1 MKFSSYM
8 ISESVILTGVGLYPA
23 KKKKP
28 HSTHLP
34 TIKVKD
40 CKADGCDVWPHAKTS
55 FKFTICLYKLVHLK
69 LKTHP
74 LIFSVYF
81 F

>member
-23 KKKKP
+23 KKKNP

-40 CKADGCDVWPHAKTS
+40 CKADGCDV
-55 FKFTICLYKLVHLK
+55 
-69 LKTHP
+69 
-74 LIFSVYF
+74 
-81 F
+81 